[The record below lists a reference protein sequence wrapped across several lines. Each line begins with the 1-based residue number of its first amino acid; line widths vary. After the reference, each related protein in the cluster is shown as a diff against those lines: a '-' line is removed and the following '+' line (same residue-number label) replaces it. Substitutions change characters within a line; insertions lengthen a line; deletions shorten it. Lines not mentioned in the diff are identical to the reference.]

1 MYPRCVAGGHS
12 LLCPHV
18 LLEKL
23 AAGLQLSLR
32 SLLSAR
38 VEENAAMMY
47 MRGASYLTDYYT
59 SLDHSGR
66 YGGVT
71 QRHRTPSRSLR
82 CARRAWT

>member
-1 MYPRCVAGGHS
+1 
-12 LLCPHV
+12 
-18 LLEKL
+18 
-23 AAGLQLSLR
+23 
-32 SLLSAR
+32 
-38 VEENAAMMY
+38 MMY